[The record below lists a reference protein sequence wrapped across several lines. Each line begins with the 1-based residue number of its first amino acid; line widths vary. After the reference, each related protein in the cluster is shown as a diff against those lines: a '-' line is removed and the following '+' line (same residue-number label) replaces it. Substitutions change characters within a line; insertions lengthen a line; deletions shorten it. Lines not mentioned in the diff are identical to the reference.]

1 MSRLPLQ
8 AELAEALETGLAV
21 SDPQLWQRARE
32 LLQALSSDP
41 ALGKPALAELG
52 AMLKNSRAAVRHR
65 LSELGREQEM
75 LAGLMRKNRE
85 VGQQLEDDLGAA
97 QQQGQEAWQNL
108 AVARKLIG
116 QHGVALLAR
125 LDDENL
131 DAIAAKI
138 RQQLLASPSAAALTQ
153 AMQSLAD
160 QAAALF
166 DSVQSQDSQIELLV
180 DAVYVRFSAAAGFA
194 FSPPDPPNL
203 AAYRQDL
210 QSLADNTRKFC
221 RRPINLIADRNSLAK
236 KFEREAVSPLR
247 GLFAQLRMESEQ
259 WLKEICAPLQEKIQE
274 KRVGLEKHAG
284 DLDKIRDQIETLG
297 VRMEETEIAL
307 ARLHQQEAAIE
318 RILALTQTS

>member
-1 MSRLPLQ
+1 MTRLPLQ
-8 AELAEALETGLAV
+8 TELAEALETGLAV

-52 AMLKNSRAAVRHR
+52 AMLKDSRAAVRHR

-85 VGQQLEDDLGAA
+85 VGQRLEEELGAT

-131 DAIAAKI
+131 DAMAAKI

-153 AMQSLAD
+153 AMQSLAE

-166 DSVQSQDSQIELLV
+166 DSVQNQNNQIELLV

-194 FSPPDPPNL
+194 FSPPAPPNL

-210 QSLADNTRKFC
+210 QSLAEKARKFC

-247 GLFAQLRMESEQ
+247 GLFAQLRMESEW
-259 WLKEICAPLQEKIQE
+259 WLKEVSAPLQEKIQE
-274 KRVGLEKHAG
+274 KRIGLEKQAA
-284 DLDKIRDQIETLG
+284 DLDKIRDQIETLE

-307 ARLHQQEAAIE
+307 ARLRRQETVIARIE
-318 RILALTQTS
+318 ALLGNG

>member
-1 MSRLPLQ
+1 MTRLPLP

-21 SDPQLWQRARE
+21 PDPQLWQRARE
-32 LLQALSSDP
+32 LLKALSRAPLDQ
-41 ALGKPALAELG
+41 AALAELG
-52 AMLKNSRAAVRHR
+52 AMLKDSRAAVQHR
-65 LSELGREQEM
+65 LSELNREQEM

-125 LDDENL
+125 LNDESL
-131 DAIAAKI
+131 DAMTAKI

-166 DSVQSQDSQIELLV
+166 DSVRDQNSQIESLV

-210 QSLADNTRKFC
+210 QSLAENMRKFC
-221 RRPINLIADRNSLAK
+221 RRPTNLIADRNSLAK

-274 KRVGLEKHAG
+274 KRVGLEKQAG

-297 VRMEETEIAL
+297 VRMEETEVAL
-307 ARLHQQEAAIE
+307 ARLRRQETAIA
-318 RILALTQTS
+318 RIEALLGNG